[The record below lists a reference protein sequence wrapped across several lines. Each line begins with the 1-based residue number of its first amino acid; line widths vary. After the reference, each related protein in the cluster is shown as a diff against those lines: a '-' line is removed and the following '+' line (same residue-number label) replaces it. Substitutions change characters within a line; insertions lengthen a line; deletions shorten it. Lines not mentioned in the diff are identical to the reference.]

1 MFLKYDTLVQNTF
14 NLILL
19 KVVLNT
25 ITLSSF
31 NSTVILNTRRNYV
44 LTYLITF
51 VNYIV
56 ICLRI
61 LLK

>member
-19 KVVLNT
+19 KMVLNT
-25 ITLSSF
+25 ITLNSF